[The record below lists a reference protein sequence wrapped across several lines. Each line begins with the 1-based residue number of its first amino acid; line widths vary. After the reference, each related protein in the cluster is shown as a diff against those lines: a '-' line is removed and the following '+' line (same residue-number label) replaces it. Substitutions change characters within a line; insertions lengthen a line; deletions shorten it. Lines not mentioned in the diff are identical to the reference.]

1 MDTSQQLPTA
11 NSSGTQNTT
20 QNPQNS
26 VQTGSLADQTGS
38 VQTGGLNSLLESQN
52 GIPLQNTYSSAI
64 NLSSPITQT
73 STQADQG
80 AHHTPNYLLLGG
92 SGLLFVVAIVLFW
105 TSSRSAK
112 NTTD

>member
-11 NSSGTQNTT
+11 YSSGTQNTT

-26 VQTGSLADQTGS
+26 AQTGSLANQTGS
-38 VQTGGLNSLLESQN
+38 VQTSGLNSLLESQN

-64 NLSSPITQT
+64 SLNSPITT
-73 STQADQG
+73 STQSNQLP
-80 AHHTPNYLLLGG
+80 HHSPNYILLGG
-92 SGLLFVVAIVLFW
+92 SGLLFVIAIVLFW
-105 TSSRSAK
+105 MSSLSAK